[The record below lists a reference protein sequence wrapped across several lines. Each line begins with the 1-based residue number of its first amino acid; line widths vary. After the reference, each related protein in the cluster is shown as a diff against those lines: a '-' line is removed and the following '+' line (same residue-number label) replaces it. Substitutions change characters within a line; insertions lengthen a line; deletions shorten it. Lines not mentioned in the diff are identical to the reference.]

1 MKFLSVASLEPKVW
15 AALPSQE
22 ETLRSVQH
30 VRAQMQQLLPSIG
43 MVAVTLAALASA
55 SLRGVPT
62 SSSATVR
69 PSTVENC
76 PANFKDCGPC
86 RCVPEHTCDFC
97 IGGPDVDN
105 NETNVDPDTD
115 IEPRPSSVVG
125 CPETHVDCGNCQCV
139 PSSTCSW
146 CSDDHPHPPVNPPGS
161 GTGNSSVPLCPKNFK
176 DCGSCLC
183 VPEAVCSSCGE
194 HPVQPLPN
202 PLPNVSMRPSEVP
215 GCPETN
221 KDCGQCSCV
230 PESSCN
236 WCPGAAAVATTPGT
250 EPVTT
255 SPVQVTTPE
264 PMPSTT
270 TSSYDGLTS
279 PGIISRPSRVP
290 YCPAAYRDCGIVN
303 SRPSTIIGC
312 PAAYR
317 DCGTCFC
324 VPESSCQ
331 WCPGAITRPLLSD
344 LQKVI
349 LRPTETR
356 VRQRDG
362 QVLLERRSAEG
373 LLAQEVVGMEE
384 PPQFLEDQ
392 AKGLSRLTP
401 KIFEP
406 SSSRWLAQQV
416 DASAAAEL
424 NTATQTLRVVS
435 YNVWFSEFR
444 QEIRAKALFA
454 ILDDEDADVVCLQE
468 VTPTFLAWLRE
479 EHFVQERYSLSDT
492 VGTTLQGAQLAY
504 GVVLLLKRTL
514 HATAMELW
522 RLPTRMGRSL
532 LLAKLPMEELEL
544 WVATVHLE
552 SDSQDLRREQLRCI
566 VEVLDGASHV
576 ILAGDMNFGDFA
588 VEEVELRQAGYH
600 DCTAQSGHTM
610 PRSDFGHRAERLDR
624 IYSKEVTGAA
634 TRFVPSKPELLGT
647 EACDLP
653 SPHGTRVRSGLSRGG
668 DATSCGEGAV

>member
-1 MKFLSVASLEPKVW
+1 MKFLSVASLEPKLVSSP
-15 AALPSQE
+15 AASLVQSG
-22 ETLRSVQH
+22 ETQH
-30 VRAQMQQLLPSIG
+30 MSPIFK
-43 MVAVTLAALASA
+43 VAVTLAALASA

-221 KDCGQCSCV
+221 KDCGQCSCA
-230 PESSCN
+230 S
-236 WCPGAAAVATTPGT
+236 W
-250 EPVTT
+250 
-255 SPVQVTTPE
+255 QK
-264 PMPSTT
+264 
-270 TSSYDGLTS
+270 
-279 PGIISRPSRVP
+279 
-290 YCPAAYRDCGIVN
+290 
-303 SRPSTIIGC
+303 
-312 PAAYR
+312 
-317 DCGTCFC
+317 
-324 VPESSCQ
+324 
-331 WCPGAITRPLLSD
+331 PLLSD

-479 EHFVQERYSLSDT
+479 ELLKLIQSPHQDNRQEHFVQERYSLSDT

-566 VEVLDGASHV
+566 VEVLDGASH
-576 ILAGDMNFGDFA
+576 
-588 VEEVELRQAGYH
+588 
-600 DCTAQSGHTM
+600 
-610 PRSDFGHRAERLDR
+610 
-624 IYSKEVTGAA
+624 EVTLFRYEDLFDWTVFGVTFVALVCVDNLLLFGKYGGNMSFQKALCYSVFWLLCAGTFNGYVYWSRGREAA
-634 TRFVPSKPELLGT
+634 FDWGTGYLLEWMLSIDNLFVFRSIFLIFHTPSSHKRLGGKDPSLFALRPDQAEETSDLRSLLRVGSRTSEAQAALLGHLW
-647 EACDLP
+647 CHRL
-653 SPHGTRVRSGLSRGG
+653 SHGLLRSW
-668 DATSCGEGAV
+668 

>member
-1 MKFLSVASLEPKVW
+1 M
-15 AALPSQE
+15 
-22 ETLRSVQH
+22 
-30 VRAQMQQLLPSIG
+30 
-43 MVAVTLAALASA
+43 
-55 SLRGVPT
+55 
-62 SSSATVR
+62 
-69 PSTVENC
+69 
-76 PANFKDCGPC
+76 
-86 RCVPEHTCDFC
+86 
-97 IGGPDVDN
+97 DN

-290 YCPAAYRDCGIVN
+290 YCPAAYRDCGTCFCVPESTCILCPGAWQNPTHGGHIVSRPSEVPYCPASFVDCGTCLCVPESSCGNCPGAWQEGPPGQVVSTSPRPTPEIVARPSVVPFCPAGFVDCGTCLCVARATCQWCPFAANPPARPALPAPTTGIVN

-331 WCPGAITRPLLSD
+331 WCPGAITRPSLPAPSPTPSPTPSPPTTSPISSRPST
-344 LQKVI
+344 VI
-349 LRPTETR
+349 GCPASYKDCGNCKCVPENTCQYCGSSPSPPPSQPSNIRP
-356 VRQRDG
+356 
-362 QVLLERRSAEG
+362 SAVIG
-373 LLAQEVVGMEE
+373 CPFVYKDCGTCLCVPE
-384 PPQFLEDQ
+384 PTCQYCPG
-392 AKGLSRLTP
+392 AYSR
-401 KIFEP
+401 P
-406 SSSRWLAQQV
+406 SS
-416 DASAAAEL
+416 
-424 NTATQTLRVVS
+424 
-435 YNVWFSEFR
+435 
-444 QEIRAKALFA
+444 
-454 ILDDEDADVVCLQE
+454 
-468 VTPTFLAWLRE
+468 
-479 EHFVQERYSLSDT
+479 
-492 VGTTLQGAQLAY
+492 
-504 GVVLLLKRTL
+504 
-514 HATAMELW
+514 
-522 RLPTRMGRSL
+522 
-532 LLAKLPMEELEL
+532 
-544 WVATVHLE
+544 
-552 SDSQDLRREQLRCI
+552 
-566 VEVLDGASHV
+566 
-576 ILAGDMNFGDFA
+576 
-588 VEEVELRQAGYH
+588 
-600 DCTAQSGHTM
+600 
-610 PRSDFGHRAERLDR
+610 
-624 IYSKEVTGAA
+624 
-634 TRFVPSKPELLGT
+634 
-647 EACDLP
+647 P
-653 SPHGTRVRSGLSRGG
+653 SPGSHIRPSTIIGCPLGYKDCGFCRCVPEPTCQYCPGRRLSNSTE
-668 DATSCGEGAV
+668 DFEGVI